1 MLADVLHYQ
10 PAPSAEVWR
19 YMASLAGDLAEAKQP
34 RFIACFAPTA
44 APPRADGF
52 DPDAAWLLAAANS
65 CPALRPP
72 RGPEQRRLDTA
83 LAEVCAAI
91 EGSELRERC
100 VALRVACDP
109 FVLSGWRT
117 WQICVIVAELLLH
130 AARNSQNVRSIAV
143 EFAVADEA
151 RCVVVDDGLASRS
164 AARSRG
170 IVEVDGLVAAMGGR
184 VERCSDETGSA
195 VMVRVPRAAL

>member
-1 MLADVLHYQ
+1 MFADVLRHQ
-10 PAPSAEVWR
+10 PPPSAEVWR
-19 YMASLAGDLAEAKQP
+19 YVASLAGEFGEAKQQ
-34 RFIACFAPTA
+34 RFIGCIAPTTN
-44 APPRADGF
+44 PSRADGV
-52 DPDAAWLLAAANS
+52 DVDAAWLLAATHA

-72 RGPEQRRLDTA
+72 RGPEQRRFDTA

-91 EGSELRERC
+91 ERSELRDRSIS
-100 VALRVACDP
+100 LRVACDP
-109 FVLSGWRT
+109 LVLSGWCA

-130 AARNSQNVRSIAV
+130 AARNSRDVRAIAV

-151 RCVVVDDGLASRS
+151 RCVVVDDGVASHS

-170 IVEVDGLVAAMGGR
+170 VVEVNGLVAAMGGL
-184 VERCSDETGSA
+184 VERHSDETGSA